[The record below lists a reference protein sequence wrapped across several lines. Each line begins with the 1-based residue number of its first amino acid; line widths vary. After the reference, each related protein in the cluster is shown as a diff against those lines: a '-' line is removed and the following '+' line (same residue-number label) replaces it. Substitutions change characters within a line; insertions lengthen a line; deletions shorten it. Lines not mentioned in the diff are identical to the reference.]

1 MTKRRKADISE
12 EPKSRRQNYP
22 DASELGVMTPAKLR
36 QPQSIPTGNPR
47 HCAAVRLGRI
57 SGEVFQRSKIQ
68 QIPLDNDLEIWGKDA
83 TTQTSRKKTENQEQE
98 TAEVRV
104 RGAGEKGSGT
114 KAGSSKSSVQ
124 RKGVQASA
132 SASKAKARKKAVK
145 RAKN

>member
-12 EPKSRRQNYP
+12 EPKNRRQSYS
-22 DASELGVMTPAKLR
+22 DVSEFGVLKPADLR
-36 QPQSIPTGNPR
+36 KPQSIPTGNPR
-47 HCAAVRLGRI
+47 HCTAVRLGRI
-57 SGEVFQRSKIQ
+57 SGEVFQRSRVQ
-68 QIPLDNDLEIWGKDA
+68 QIPLDNDLDIWGKDA

-114 KAGSSKSSVQ
+114 KAGSSKSGAQ

-145 RAKN
+145 RAKD